1 MQGFRVLS
9 QKVDKKSK
17 IDFDVR
23 MYTTSPDKAGLSSLI
38 SLHGLPSHS
47 IIIEPQRNHLF
58 LISIGASD
66 VANALYLLLVN
77 QVEPP
82 LVHLI
87 TVTIIKSFLFLI
99 SLPALNV
106 SYRRYIVML
115 ISCDFQNIV
124 EISLSHFFYHITRY
138 F

>member
-1 MQGFRVLS
+1 MIGRKLAVFSLKSVQGCRVLS

-23 MYTTSPDKAGLSSLI
+23 MCTTSPNKAGLSPLI
-38 SLHGLPSHS
+38 SLHGLSPHS

-99 SLPALNV
+99 SLQC
-106 SYRRYIVML
+106 Y
-115 ISCDFQNIV
+115 
-124 EISLSHFFYHITRY
+124 
-138 F
+138 